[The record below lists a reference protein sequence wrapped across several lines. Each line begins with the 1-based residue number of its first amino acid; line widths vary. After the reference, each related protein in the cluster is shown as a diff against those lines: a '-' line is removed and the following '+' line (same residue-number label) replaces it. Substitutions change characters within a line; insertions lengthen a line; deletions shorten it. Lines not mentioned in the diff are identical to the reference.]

1 LIFQDQNAGINTN
14 PILIHLQLELHPQC
28 PTSIAQNTCTNL
40 TNIAKCCFKHAKM
53 SVNKPFN
60 IIQYSIFQPHAV
72 LNEIPCF
79 FLPRSCHK
87 IDVEAPTKHSQ
98 NYFGMWHLMLDYFWV
113 YSTQVFS
120 EKIRTPKSM

>member
-1 LIFQDQNAGINTN
+1 MLAITRQKRLRIADCRLTGHWPHLCVPISVCAGHAPISQTLLNVVLNMPKCLSTN
-14 PILIHLQLELHPQC
+14 H
-28 PTSIAQNTCTNL
+28 SI
-40 TNIAKCCFKHAKM
+40 
-53 SVNKPFN
+53 SFN
-60 IIQYSIFQPHAV
+60 IPTTRRPER
-72 LNEIPCF
+72 NPMF